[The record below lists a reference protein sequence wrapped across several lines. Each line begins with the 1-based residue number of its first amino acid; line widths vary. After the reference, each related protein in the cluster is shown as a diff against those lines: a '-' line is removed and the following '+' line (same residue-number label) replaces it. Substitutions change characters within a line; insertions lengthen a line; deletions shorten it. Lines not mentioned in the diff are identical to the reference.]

1 VGKTRSAES
10 SEKRSF
16 FRAVFSTATSK
27 EELAK
32 ISLRPDS
39 DAQPLMRL
47 LLVEDSSRLRRSLA
61 LGLRKAG
68 YTVDDT
74 GDGHEG
80 LWKAETGKYDLIILD
95 IMLPTMNGL
104 EILTALRAKKI
115 QTHVLFLTARDSVDD
130 RVRGLRA
137 GADDYLV
144 KPFALTEFL
153 ARVEALCRRSYEH
166 KSPYVEINNLRIEL
180 DSLQATVSGQKLDL
194 LPREFRILQL
204 LMLRPGKVL
213 TRSYIEDRIYDE
225 NKELM
230 SNVTPKEKSI

>member
-1 VGKTRSAES
+1 
-10 SEKRSF
+10 
-16 FRAVFSTATSK
+16 
-27 EELAK
+27 
-32 ISLRPDS
+32 
-39 DAQPLMRL
+39 MRL

-166 KSPYVEINNLRIEL
+166 KSPYVEINDLRIEL

-213 TRSYIEDRIYDE
+213 SRSYIEDHIYDE

-230 SNVTPKEKSI
+230 SNVVESAISHLRKKLAQAGSHARIETKRGFGYYLDVSPSV

>member
-1 VGKTRSAES
+1 
-10 SEKRSF
+10 
-16 FRAVFSTATSK
+16 
-27 EELAK
+27 
-32 ISLRPDS
+32 
-39 DAQPLMRL
+39 MRL

-80 LWKAETGKYDLIILD
+80 QWKAETGKYDLIILD
-95 IMLPTMNGL
+95 IMLPTVNGF

-166 KSPYVEINNLRIEL
+166 KSP
-180 DSLQATVSGQKLDL
+180 
-194 LPREFRILQL
+194 L
-204 LMLRPGKVL
+204 LMSSLF
-213 TRSYIEDRIYDE
+213 S
-225 NKELM
+225 
-230 SNVTPKEKSI
+230 S